1 MSNGASMEPIE
12 NSPRPIFVCDAG
24 PLIHLDEVGCL
35 DLLADFSAVLVY
47 DAVWK
52 EVQAHR
58 PSALIAPNGN
68 WRRVSP
74 LTPPP
79 PELLALSQIFSLH
92 RGEWEAI
99 RVALDHPGALFL
111 TDDTAARMAA
121 ASLEISAHGSIGIL
135 VRAIR
140 RNQRSEEQIIAILH
154 GMPMNSSLHLK
165 RSLLEAVI
173 LEVKQSRQGP

>member
-1 MSNGASMEPIE
+1 MEPTE
-12 NSPRPIFVCDAG
+12 HALRPLVVCDAG

-35 DLLADFSAVLVY
+35 DLLADFSAVLIP
-47 DAVWK
+47 DAVWH

-58 PSALIAPNGN
+58 PTALRNPHVT
-68 WRRVSP
+68 WMRVRP

-99 RVALDHPGALFL
+99 RVSLDHPGALFL

-121 ASLEISAHGSIGIL
+121 ASLQISAHGSIGIL

-140 RNQRSEEQIIAILH
+140 RNQRSKEQILAILIRL
-154 GMPMNSSLHLK
+154 PANSSLHLK

-173 LEVKQSRQGP
+173 LEVKQSR

>member
-1 MSNGASMEPIE
+1 MEPNE
-12 NSPRPIFVCDAG
+12 NRPRPLVVCDAG

-35 DLLADFSAVLVY
+35 DLLADFSAVLVPE
-47 DAVWK
+47 AVWN
-52 EVQAHR
+52 EVEVHR
-58 PSALIAPNGN
+58 PGALISPHVA

-74 LTPPP
+74 LTPPL
-79 PELLALSQIFSLH
+79 PELLALAQIFSLH

-99 RVALDHPGALFL
+99 RVTLDHPGALFL

-121 ASLEISAHGSIGIL
+121 ASLDIRAHGSIGVL

-140 RNQRSEEQIIAILH
+140 RNQRSKEQILAILL
-154 GMPMNSSLHLK
+154 GMPSYSSLHLK

-173 LEVKQSRQGP
+173 LEVKNSQ